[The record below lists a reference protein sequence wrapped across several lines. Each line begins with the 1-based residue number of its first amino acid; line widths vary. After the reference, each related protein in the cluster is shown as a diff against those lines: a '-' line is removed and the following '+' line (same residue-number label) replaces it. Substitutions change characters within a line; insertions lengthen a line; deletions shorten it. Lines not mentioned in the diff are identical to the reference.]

1 MKNGISYPYKLKQ
14 LNLHTLF
21 RLMLLTCLSVF
32 STVSAFAEDPP
43 STEGADQQVTER
55 LYKRLWRQ
63 AETALEK
70 EDLLK
75 AAGLLERIHRRYPDS
90 KKADEALWMAA
101 GLQKQIASESED
113 PNWEKTKNLFR
124 MYVTDY
130 PESPKAPEA
139 YFEVANAY
147 YKMRFF
153 REALAYY
160 GLFKKRYP
168 DSPLVPTTSFWQA
181 KTLFQIGRL
190 KESKEIFLKLI
201 ETKNPDLQIKAAL
214 GLGEIEFKNENYRQA
229 LKTYENILEKFPAYH
244 LKDLEILKL
253 MGITN
258 LRMKKEK
265 QGRKQLY
272 QYLNLAER
280 SPYKA
285 EILFEVADSYRRE
298 GDHLTSQVL
307 FNKVID
313 EGDGEKGF
321 VILSRFRQ
329 AQFLDDPNRKLR
341 AWQRKPD
348 LTDPAGDSFYL
359 AVLDARFPEKFEQ
372 DARFGILIRY
382 MARKDYD
389 SVYDLGNLYV
399 RYECPESKKKEIF
412 DMLGQVLI
420 HRAEKYLEKQKF
432 QEVYELYRDEY
443 RNVAAYTKGRLL
455 YLVGRALESLCL
467 YDQAAIIYYRALR
480 LPLTNEEKIDLYYRR
495 ARVYLAKKD
504 LASAERLLKYL
515 REIYN
520 GKKPEGEIYYLSG
533 RLREA
538 QSKYEEALVFYSK
551 AVEVLTFPDKK
562 STYNDARLRMLFN
575 LEKYDEASAA
585 LIEAVK
591 EERLTAEELQGWYA
605 KLGDILFKHD
615 NLKQAADAYLAG
627 LDEKMPRD
635 GEPAQRI
642 HLHLGDVYIKMGDTD
657 KSISYFEKAKEGADS
672 MMRKIAEERLNQI
685 YIDRSLSALN

>member
-1 MKNGISYPYKLKQ
+1 MFSPYTLKQ
-14 LNLHTLF
+14 LNSHSLF
-21 RLMLLTCLSVF
+21 RLMLLTWLSVF
-32 STVSAFAEDPP
+32 SAVSVFAEDPP
-43 STEGADQQVTER
+43 ATEGMEQQVTER
-55 LYKRLWRQ
+55 PYERLWMR
-63 AETALEK
+63 AGTALGK

-75 AAGLLERIHRRYPDS
+75 AAKLFEGIHSRYPDS
-90 KKADEALWMAA
+90 KKAEDALWRAA

-130 PESPKAPEA
+130 PESPRAPEA

-153 REALAYY
+153 REALSYY

-168 DSPLVPTTSFWQA
+168 DSPLIPTTRFWQA

-190 KESKEIFLKLI
+190 NESKEIFLKLI

-229 LKTYENILEKFPAYH
+229 LKTYENILEKFPAFY
-244 LKDLEILKL
+244 LKDPEILKL
-253 MGITN
+253 MGMTN

-265 QGRKQLY
+265 QGQKQLY
-272 QYLNLAER
+272 QYLNLAEC
-280 SPYKA
+280 SPCKA
-285 EILFEVADSYRRE
+285 EVLFEVAESCIRE
-298 GDHLTSQVL
+298 GNPLTAQVL

-313 EGDGEKGF
+313 EGGKEG
-321 VILSRFRQ
+321 VVVLSRFRQ

-359 AVLDARFPEKFEQ
+359 AVLDARSSEKFEQ
-372 DARFGILIRY
+372 EARFGLLKRY

-399 RYECPESKKKEIF
+399 RYKSPESKKKEVF

-420 HRAEKYLEKQKF
+420 HRAETYLEKQKF

-455 YLVGRALESLCL
+455 YIVGQALESLCL
-467 YDQAAIIYYRALR
+467 YDQAAVIYYRALR
-480 LPLTNEEKIDLYYRR
+480 LPLTDEEKIDLYYRR
-495 ARVYLAKKD
+495 ARVYLAKND

-520 GKKPEGEIYYLSG
+520 GKKPEGEIHYLSG
-533 RLREA
+533 RLLEA
-538 QSKYEEALVFYSK
+538 RSKYEEALAFYSK

-585 LIEAVK
+585 LTEAVK
-591 EERLTAEELQGWYA
+591 EKRMTPEELQRWYA
-605 KLGDILFKHD
+605 KLGDIFFKHD

-627 LDEKMPRD
+627 MDEKMPRD

-642 HLHLGDVYIKMGDTD
+642 HLHLGDVYLKMGDPD
-657 KSISYFEKAKEGADS
+657 KSISHFEKAGEGADS
-672 MMRKIAEERLNQI
+672 MMRKMAEERLNQLD
-685 YIDRSLSALN
+685 IDRSLSALN

>member
-1 MKNGISYPYKLKQ
+1 M
-14 LNLHTLF
+14 
-21 RLMLLTCLSVF
+21 SVF
-32 STVSAFAEDPP
+32 SAVSAFAEDPP
-43 STEGADQQVTER
+43 STEGVGQQVTKHPCER
-55 LYKRLWRQ
+55 LWMR
-63 AETALEK
+63 AETALGK

-75 AAGLLERIHRRYPDS
+75 AAKLFEGIHSRYPDS
-90 KKADEALWMAA
+90 KKAEDALWRAA
-101 GLQKQIASESED
+101 GLQKQIASESEA

-130 PESPKAPEA
+130 PESPRAPEA

-147 YKMRFF
+147 YNMRFF
-153 REALAYY
+153 REALTYY

-168 DSPLVPTTSFWQA
+168 DSPLIPTTRFWQA

-190 KESKEIFLKLI
+190 NESKEILLNLI
-201 ETKNPDLQIKAAL
+201 ETKNPDFQIKAAL
-214 GLGEIEFKNENYRQA
+214 GLGEIEFKNENYMQA

-244 LKDLEILKL
+244 LKDPEILKL

-258 LRMKKEK
+258 LRIKKEK
-265 QGRKQLY
+265 QGQKQLY

-285 EILFEVADSYRRE
+285 ETLFEVAESYRRE
-298 GDHLTSQVL
+298 GDHLTAQVL

-313 EGDGEKGF
+313 EGGKEG
-321 VILSRFRQ
+321 VVVLSRFRQ
-329 AQFLDDPNRKLR
+329 AQFLDDPNRKLHAR
-341 AWQRKPD
+341 QRKPD

-359 AVLDARFPEKFEQ
+359 AVLDARSSEKFEQ
-372 DARFGILIRY
+372 EARLGLLKRY

-399 RYECPESKKKEIF
+399 RYKSQESKKKQVF

-420 HRAEKYLEKQKF
+420 HRAETYLEKQKF

-455 YLVGRALESLCL
+455 YLVGQALESLFL
-467 YDQAAIIYYRALR
+467 HDQAAVIYYRALR
-480 LPLTNEEKIDLYYRR
+480 LPLTDEEKIDLYYRR
-495 ARVYLAKKD
+495 ARVYLAKND
-504 LASAERLLKYL
+504 LVSAERLLKYL

-520 GKKPEGEIYYLSG
+520 GKKPEGEIHYLSG
-533 RLREA
+533 RLLEA
-538 QSKYEEALVFYSK
+538 RSKYEEALAFYSK

-575 LEKYDEASAA
+575 LEKYDKASAA
-585 LIEAVK
+585 LTEAVK
-591 EERLTAEELQGWYA
+591 EKRMTPEELQRWYA
-605 KLGDILFKHD
+605 KLGDIFFKHD

-627 LDEKMPRD
+627 MDEKMPGD

-642 HLHLGDVYIKMGDTD
+642 HLHLGDLYLKMGDPD
-657 KSISYFEKAKEGADS
+657 KSISYFEKAREGADS
-672 MMRKIAEERLNQI
+672 MMRKMAEERLNQLD
-685 YIDRSLSALN
+685 IDQSLSKLN